1 MWATKIKK
9 PKLNRMAL
17 LCLAAG
23 ALTTPLIAE
32 TIAIPIE
39 ETFRAH
45 CSLKAEAAEKTEAM
59 TVAGKDGW
67 LFLGRELRHISA
79 GKFWGEAATKVSQAT
94 KPENADPLPAI
105 LDFKAQLDKAGIEL
119 LLVPVPPKAV
129 IYPDKISDFVPS
141 EKTPRLDVFH
151 QEFYALLNKNGIKVL
166 DLVPDFLA
174 HRDDAEG
181 LVYCKTDT
189 HWSGR
194 GCVVAAQR
202 IAKEIQ
208 NRPWLKNIPKLKT
221 TTQTKTVSIE
231 GDLAKALNLQ
241 APSEE
246 TLPLRFVNISKKP
259 IEPSRASPII
269 LLGDSHNL
277 VFHAGE
283 DMLATGAGLLDQLAV
298 GLGFA
303 VDLIAVRG
311 SGATPARI
319 SLLRQARANANYLK
333 QKKLVIWCFSA
344 REFTESS
351 GWQKVPGVR

>member
-1 MWATKIKK
+1 MWATKTRYQ
-9 PKLNRMAL
+9 KLNRMVV
-17 LCLAAG
+17 LCSAAT
-23 ALTTPLIAE
+23 ALTAPLIAE
-32 TIAIPIE
+32 TIAIPLA

-59 TVAGKDGW
+59 TVTGKDGW
-67 LFLGRELRHISA
+67 LFLGRELRHIGA

-94 KPENADPLPAI
+94 KPEHADPLPAI

-129 IYPDKISDFVPS
+129 IYPDKIWDAVPS
-141 EKTPRLDVFH
+141 AKTPRLDVFH
-151 QEFYALLNKNGIKVL
+151 QEFYTLLNKNGINVL
-166 DLVPDFLA
+166 DLVPDFLS

-189 HWSGR
+189 HWSSR
-194 GCVVAAQR
+194 GCVITAQR

-208 NRPWLKNIPKLKT
+208 KRPWLKKIAKLKT
-221 TTQTKTVSIE
+221 ATQNKTVSIE
-231 GDLAKALNLQ
+231 GDLAKALNPQ
-241 APSEE
+241 APKE
-246 TLPLRFVNISKKP
+246 TLPLRFVNASQKP
-259 IEPSRASPII
+259 IEPSRESPVI

-283 DMLATGAGLLDQLAV
+283 DMLATGAGLPDQLAAE
-298 GLGFA
+298 LGFP
-303 VDLIAVRG
+303 VDLISVRG

-319 SLLRQARANANYLK
+319 SLLRQARANADYLK

-351 GWQKVPGVR
+351 GWQKVPVVR